1 MKRSYLLVVSAGIA
15 TVFGVALVLA
25 TGPLLSIYGMTVD
38 KTGTVIAQLFGSLL
52 IGFAVLNW
60 FARDV
65 TDPAGQR
72 AVGLG
77 NLAGDAVGLVVILVG
92 QLAGIANQLGW
103 TNVVIYLLLTMAW
116 AYVQFVQ
123 REGT

>member
-65 TDPAGQR
+65 TDPAAQR

-77 NLAGDAVGLVVILVG
+77 NLAGDAVGLVVILLG

-103 TNVVIYLLLTMAW
+103 TNVAIYLLLTLAW